1 MLKYIIIIYGL
12 FLAWIGLSRL
22 IKNIDESDDKGPNT
36 PYLESKFQN
45 SWKKLIILSA
55 FVTEF
60 LNLLFLIPATLLVDN
75 KFVETLA
82 YILSVILILRAL
94 IITINVMRCPS
105 LDYYYKVETSFYS
118 IKGKK
123 VSRLFDWI
131 SVCSLG
137 IIIGALL

>member
-1 MLKYIIIIYGL
+1 MNYIIVIYGL
-12 FLAWIGLSRL
+12 FIAWIGLSRL
-22 IKNIDESDDKGPNT
+22 TKTIHESDDRKSDT

-45 SWKKLIILSA
+45 SWKKIIILSA
-55 FVTEF
+55 FLTEV
-60 LNLLFLIPATLLVDN
+60 LNLLFLIPAALLVN
-75 KFVETLA
+75 HKSVEILA

-118 IKGKK
+118 IKGRKF
-123 VSRLFDWI
+123 SRLFDWI
-131 SVCSLG
+131 CVCSLG